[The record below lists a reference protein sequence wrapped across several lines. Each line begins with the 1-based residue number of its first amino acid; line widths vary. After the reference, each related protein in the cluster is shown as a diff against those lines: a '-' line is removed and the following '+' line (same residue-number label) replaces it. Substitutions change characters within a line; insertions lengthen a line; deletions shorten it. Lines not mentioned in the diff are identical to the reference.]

1 MVEESFVLV
10 QEVDLL
16 LPGQEAPLSRDGEVV
31 VTIKLHNARRL
42 TLQITSGTEEIG
54 THGIQRDQ
62 ALTFF

>member
-42 TLQITSGTEEIG
+42 
-54 THGIQRDQ
+54 
-62 ALTFF
+62 AL